1 MEKETL
7 AQLQPGESA
16 IIKHI
21 RTEQANRK
29 RLQDLGFVSGAEVQ
43 CLHQNLSGS
52 SSAYLIYGTVIAL
65 RHTDAASIT
74 IQQKEQSNS
83 TKTIVLAGNPN
94 VGKSTLF
101 NLLTGQHQH
110 TGNWAGKTIE
120 LASGICTIGENS
132 SFHIVDLPGCY
143 SLSPVSRDEQI
154 SYDYIM
160 RGTVDAIA
168 VVCDITCLERNL
180 LLALQL
186 KAIFSP
192 VVLVLNCMDE
202 APRKKIQID
211 FDKLEQLTGLPVAG
225 VSAGKNQGIP
235 QFLQIVHTAMQA
247 HPPLRLT
254 DELPDHTA
262 FITESHTIASQCI
275 TCNSGHRQK
284 DQLLDRLL
292 LGRWTGIPAMLALL
306 AFIFWLTICGA
317 SYPSQWLSHLFAQGS
332 ILLSHLLMALHLP
345 GWLQSCLLD
354 GVYQTL
360 SWVIAVML
368 PPMAIFFP
376 LFTILE
382 ECGYL
387 PRVAFNLDACFQKA
401 GACGKQCL
409 TTCMAFGCNAAGVAG
424 CRIIE
429 SPRERLIAILTNSFT
444 PCNGRLP
451 MLIAILAMF
460 FALGRSFAAPL
471 LLLALI
477 AFSFFTTLTVSKLL
491 SRTILSGMPSSF
503 ILELPSYR
511 KPQIGKIVIQS
522 LRDRTLFVLLR
533 AIAVAAPAGLL
544 IWLLAHTNISG
555 QSLILTLAQILEPFA
570 QSFGMDGVILLA
582 FLLGWPANEIVIPL
596 MLMMYLSTGS
606 MIEIENYTALHHILT
621 ANGWTWQTAASVLL
635 FSLFHWPC
643 STTCLTIRK
652 ETGSLGWTLLAVL
665 LPAATGLG
673 LCFLL
678 QQILR
683 IAGLA

>member
-16 IIKHI
+16 IIQTIKS
-21 RTEQANRK
+21 EQQNQK
-29 RLQDLGFVSGAEVQ
+29 RLQDLGFTAGAEIQ
-43 CLHQNLSGS
+43 CLYQNLSGS
-52 SSAYLIYGTVIAL
+52 SSAYLIHGTVLAL
-65 RHTDAASIT
+65 RHTDAASVI
-74 IQQKEQSNS
+74 IQQQNRTTSEKN
-83 TKTIVLAGNPN
+83 IVLAGNPN

-101 NLLTGQHQH
+101 NVLTGLHQH
-110 TGNWAGKTIE
+110 TGNWSGKTIE
-120 LASGICTIGENS
+120 LASGICTMGEN

-154 SYDYIM
+154 SYQYLMHGI
-160 RGTVDAIA
+160 VDAIV

-186 KAIFSP
+186 KALFTP
-192 VVLVLNCMDE
+192 VVLAVNCMDE
-202 APRKKIQID
+202 APRKKIRID
-211 FDKLEQLTGLPVAG
+211 FEKLEQLTGLPVAG
-225 VSAGKNQGIP
+225 ISAGKQQGIDNL
-235 QFLQIVHTAMQA
+235 LQTVQTSIQNQE
-247 HPPLRLT
+247 PLRLT
-254 DELPDHTA
+254 DSLPDTA
-262 FITESHTIASQCI
+262 PLLAEAHAITAQCVHCDGSHFQQDRA
-275 TCNSGHRQK
+275 
-284 DQLLDRLL
+284 LDRLL
-292 LGRWTGIPAMLALL
+292 LGKWSGIPIMLALL
-306 AFIFWLTICGA
+306 AFVFWLTIHGA
-317 SYPSQWLSHLFAQGS
+317 NYPSQWLSGFFAQGG
-332 ILLSHLLMALHLP
+332 ILLDSLLSALHTP
-345 GWLQSCLLD
+345 DWLQSCILN

-360 SWVIAVML
+360 TWVIAVML

-387 PRVAFNLDACFQKA
+387 PRVAFHLDGCFQKA

-409 TTCMAFGCNAAGVAG
+409 TTCMAFGCNAAGVTG

-451 MLIAILAMF
+451 MLIAILTMF
-460 FALGRSFAAPL
+460 FVSGSSFAASL
-471 LLLALI
+471 LLLILI
-477 AFSFFTTLTVSKLL
+477 VFSFSVTLAVSRLL

-503 ILELPSYR
+503 ILELPAYR
-511 KPQIGKIVIQS
+511 RPQVGKIILHS

-544 IWLLAHTNISG
+544 IWLLAHIDTGG
-555 QSLILTLAQILEPFA
+555 QSMIQALAQSLNPA
-570 QSFGMDGVILLA
+570 ARPFGMDGVILLA
-582 FLLGWPANEIVIPL
+582 FILGWPANEIVIPL
-596 MLMMYLSTGS
+596 MLMMYLSNGS
-606 MIEIENYTALHHILT
+606 MIEIENYTALHQILT
-621 ANGWTWQTAASVLL
+621 ANGWNWHTAASVLL

-643 STTCLTIRK
+643 STTCITIRK
-652 ETGSLGWTLLAVL
+652 ETGSLGWTLLAIL
-665 LPAATGLG
+665 LPTATGLG